1 MMDAILIGGGLALFV
16 LIFALISLRIVPQS
30 KAYVMERLGVYSRTW
45 YTGLHIKIPF
55 FEKTAKIIDLKE
67 QILVMENSYDHYH
80 YHNHGKNIKGC
91 ANYDV
96 VKGED
101 GITRSADGR
110 FLYSDEH
117 NYHRHAPNHQPVITK
132 DNVSMEIDAVV
143 FYMVTDCKLFA
154 YGHAN
159 PIAAIQHLVSTTL
172 RNIVGELEL
181 DTILTSRD
189 LINTR
194 MRTILDEA
202 TDPWG
207 VKVTRVELRNIIIS
221 DKELAEAMEKQ
232 MIAERRR
239 RERIIEAEGIRKA
252 EILVAEGKKQAAI
265 LEAEGKKQAEILA
278 AEARREAMICEA
290 EGEAEAIL
298 QVQQA
303 TAEGI
308 KMVNAS
314 EPSKEVLTIKALEA
328 FENAANGES
337 NTIIIPSEI
346 QGLAGLAKSASEVF
360 KA

>member
-1 MMDAILIGGGLALFV
+1 MLDAILIGGGITLV
-16 LIFALISLRIVPQS
+16 LLGIVILCLRIVPQS

-67 QILVMENSYDHYH
+67 QILVSEH
-80 YHNHGKNIKGC
+80 YHNNESCPTPDACKHPRPYVY
-91 ANYDV
+91 A
-96 VKGED
+96 
-101 GITRSADGR
+101 
-110 FLYSDEH
+110 
-117 NYHRHAPNHQPVITK
+117 QPVITK
-132 DNVSMEIDAVV
+132 DNVRMNIDTVV

-159 PIAAIQHLVSTTL
+159 PIAAINHLTATTL

-181 DTILTSRD
+181 DATLTSRD

-194 MRTILDEA
+194 MRAILDEA

-207 VKVTRVELRNIIIS
+207 IKVTRVEIKNIDIFDEDLR
-221 DKELAEAMEKQ
+221 EAMEKQ
-232 MIAERRR
+232 MIAERSR

-303 TAEGI
+303 TAEGEKMRGAAEAEVI
-308 KMVNAS
+308 KLVKSS
-314 EPSKEVLTIKALEA
+314 EPSQEVLAIKALEA